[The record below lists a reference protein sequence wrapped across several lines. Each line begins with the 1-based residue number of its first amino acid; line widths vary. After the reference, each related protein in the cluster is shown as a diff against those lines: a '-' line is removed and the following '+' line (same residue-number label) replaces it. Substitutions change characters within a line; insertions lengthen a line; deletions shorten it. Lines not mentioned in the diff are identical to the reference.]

1 MVLQT
6 LVVVAVVAGFWL
18 AHRFAGTLFTLF
30 AAMVLGTAVRPGVE
44 ALQRR
49 GVSRRMGA
57 LLLYAAL
64 LVAIVGATTL
74 VVPLALGRG
83 AALVAQGP
91 QLADRVRRSLLAS
104 ESPAMRGLGQEM
116 SALVPPAT
124 NAPQPVQAIRPVQET
139 LAELELLGAGAF
151 RLVAILLLGFY
162 WTLEGEVTVR
172 ALLRLASSGR
182 AARLRALFDAAEEKV
197 GGYVR
202 GQLVV
207 CAVTAGLSL
216 VAFLL
221 LGLPDALVLALLA
234 GAMAAVPFVGG
245 ALAGAV
251 ALLAASDEPRLIPWV
266 IAAGVTIHVL
276 QEYVVAPRVMGKAVG
291 VHPFTILLAIS
302 GLGSLL
308 GLAGAVLAI
317 PMAAILQ
324 LLLDRFL
331 FDTGHDDQPRTDRRD
346 HSSVLSLEAKVLA
359 LDALRQSA
367 RASGVARDESD
378 EAMHMVESIAH
389 DLDRI
394 LTAHAPATGGDAR
407 GAATGGARGAATG
420 GARGAAAR

>member
-6 LVVVAVVAGFWL
+6 LVVVAVAAGFWL

-49 GVSRRMGA
+49 GISRRMGA
-57 LLLYAAL
+57 LLLYAGL
-64 LVAIVGATTL
+64 LLAIAAAATL

-83 AALVAQGP
+83 TALVAQGP
-91 QLADRVRRSLLAS
+91 QLADRVRRELLAS
-104 ESPAMRGLGQEM
+104 QSPAMRGLGQEM
-116 SALVPPAT
+116 SALVPPAAD
-124 NAPQPVQAIRPVQET
+124 APAPVQASHPVQET
-139 LAELELLGAGAF
+139 LAELELLGASAF
-151 RLVAILLLGFY
+151 RVVAILLLGFY

-172 ALLRLASSGR
+172 ALLLFASSGR

-245 ALAGAV
+245 AIAGAV
-251 ALLAASDEPRLIPWV
+251 ALLAALDQPGLVPWV
-266 IAAGVTIHVL
+266 IAAGVTIHAI
-276 QEYVVAPRVMGKAVG
+276 QEYVVAPRVMGEAVG

-331 FDTGHDDQPRTDRRD
+331 FDTARATQPVTDQRG

-359 LDALRQSA
+359 LDALRQST

-394 LTAHAPATGGDAR
+394 LTAHG
-407 GAATGGARGAATG
+407 GAATAER
-420 GARGAAAR
+420 AARAAP